1 MLCVLYEDNTHNSF
15 ITKIIAF
22 SFDFFGVKI
31 SEFSYWEKRIYLTS
45 CVVTEKSQSTVV
57 NMAEN
62 V

>member
-1 MLCVLYEDNTHNSF
+1 MHYILREDNTHNSF

-22 SFDFFGVKI
+22 SCDFLGVKI
-31 SEFSYWEKRIYLTS
+31 SEFSYWKKRIYFTS

-57 NMAEN
+57 NMAES